1 MTDSQDLYTH
11 TALKIVTQK
20 EREIIKSIFT
30 KPTEKRGAVALTI
43 GGATTKS
50 EEGNIFSNSKTVLD
64 TNQFNPLHNN
74 LKLIQGGKNGSN

>member
-1 MTDSQDLYTH
+1 MTL
-11 TALKIVTQK
+11 TQQLEDKMKGYK
-20 EREIIKSIFT
+20 EFNKKMTFT

-50 EEGNIFSNSKTVLD
+50 EEGNIFSNSKTFLD